1 MIKIGVVL
9 KDFGPSQLAYEF
21 LSQTNKLLRERFD
34 IAPYGFFENLGKPVI
49 SPNFSLMNL
58 TEAYGFDGILI
69 TTSAY
74 QTFQTINYPGP
85 KRHIFYSYDLD
96 FLSQKG
102 QAEFYFQCYRNTES
116 WTRNQVYSDLVKNNF
131 NIESKV
137 NPDFN
142 LESFI
147 NG

>member
-1 MIKIGVVL
+1 MIKVGFVL
-9 KDFGPSQLAYEF
+9 NSFGPSQLAYECIKQCN
-21 LSQTNKLLRERFD
+21 LLLRERFD
-34 IAPYGFFENLGKPVI
+34 IAPYGFYENLGKNVV

-69 TTSAY
+69 TTTAY
-74 QTFQTINYPGP
+74 QTFQTLNYPGP
-85 KRHIFYSYDLD
+85 KKHIFYSYDLD
-96 FLSQKG
+96 WLHQKG
-102 QAEFYFQCYRNTES
+102 QAEFYLQCYRNAES
-116 WTRNQVYSDLVKNNF
+116 WTRNQVYSDLIKNNF